1 MGAGLSCMKRSEGNM
16 GAPQADG
23 GAMPFQHCKGVME
36 GHVKGKAREVEAMAT
51 EKNASTYK

>member
-1 MGAGLSCMKRSEGNM
+1 MGAGLSCMKRTE
-16 GAPQADG
+16 APQADG

-36 GHVKGKAREVEAMAT
+36 GHVRGQAREVEAMAT